1 MASIDIFGKLVAGY
15 TGPLT
20 SADQV
25 AYTETA
31 DGKTQSSV
39 KDEIDALKQQGT
51 GSAGNIAQIQADI
64 ENINNTLATK
74 ADQSSLDIT
83 NGNVTAAAEA
93 AKAAQDTANKKVA
106 SVGAGSAIT
115 VDSSTATAP
124 VVNIKLAETQGNVE
138 LNIANGL
145 KASIDATE
153 VATIAPVKGVAA
165 NDKFLTLGADKLISA
180 VASLKYVKTAATGS
194 DPAKYEI
201 QLIGNNNQVVSTIDA
216 SDFIKDGMVESV
228 NFDQTTKHLTIT
240 FNTDAGHDAIN
251 VDLTKLV
258 DTYKSGTGL
267 ALAQDGTF
275 SIDETVVATKKWAT
289 GAFDTKG
296 AAAGVKTAV
305 DAYTINGKALA
316 SASITLGG
324 ADITVGGEST
334 QKGSTVAVAFK
345 ELEDKV
351 ATVEGK
357 AGVTSIG
364 GQAGAISVKNGQVN
378 SGSINLSVSAEK
390 ELSATIVGLKSA
402 AYTEASAY
410 DKAGAAA
417 TVKSDLLGTSGSA
430 GTTIWGLDQKI
441 ETNKTNANTA
451 LAGAKTELENK
462 ITSASA
468 DLQNQINTKAVQAD
482 WSQGTTTDPSY
493 IKNKPD
499 ISGIADKQA
508 AAAIKALG
516 VQKVEA
522 AAGQFITAV
531 SASEGKLIS
540 VTSAAVKATQVTYG
554 TDSNVGAALD
564 SVKADVAAIKG
575 TGTGSISSQIDA
587 KINALNSEAANTAS
601 SAGTTA
607 TAQIKVAVS
616 ESAGKLS
623 KVEVFAPKFAL
634 PSEVTSAVSTAKTEL
649 IGAAG
654 TPDTIRHAESLANAA
669 QTTANE
675 AKTAA
680 ETASTTAASTYVK
693 KAGDTMTGGLK
704 MMAVD
709 GGAGCT
715 INWNSTDAALEFVFA

>member
-15 TGPLT
+15 TGPVT

-25 AYTETA
+25 AYAETP

-39 KDEIDALKQQGT
+39 KNEIDALKQQGT

-64 ENINNTLATK
+64 ENINNKLATK
-74 ADQSSLDIT
+74 ADQSSLDTT
-83 NGNVTAAAEA
+83 NENVTAAANA
-93 AKAAQDTANKKVA
+93 AKAAQDAADAKVA
-106 SVGAGSAIT
+106 KVTGTEAVIVNNG
-115 VDSSTATAP
+115 DPKNP
-124 VVNIKLAETQGNVE
+124 VVNIKLAEAQGNVT
-138 LNIANGL
+138 LDIAHGL
-145 KASIDATE
+145 KASIDSTE
-153 VATIAPVKGVAA
+153 VAKVTAVNGVAA
-165 NDKFLTLGADKLISA
+165 NDNFLTLGADKFISA

-201 QLIGNNNQVVSTIDA
+201 QLIGKNNQVVSTIDA

-228 NFDQTTKHLTIT
+228 NFDQATKHLTIT
-240 FNTDAGHDAIN
+240 FNTDAGHDAID
-251 VDLTKLV
+251 VDLTELV

-267 ALAQDGTF
+267 TLAEDGTF
-275 SIDETVVATKKWAT
+275 SIDEAVVATKTWAN
-289 GAFDTKG
+289 GAFDAKG
-296 AAAGVKTAV
+296 AAADVKTAV
-305 DAYTINGKALA
+305 DAYTVNGKALVSGNIA
-316 SASITLGG
+316 LGG
-324 ADITVGGEST
+324 ADITVGGESS
-334 QKGSTVAVAFK
+334 QKDNSVAVAFK
-345 ELEDKV
+345 NLEDKV
-351 ATVEGK
+351 ATVEEK

-364 GQAGAISVKNGQVN
+364 GQAGAISVKNGQTN
-378 SGSINLSVSAEK
+378 SGSINLSVSTEK
-390 ELSATIVGLKSA
+390 ELSATIVGLGSA
-402 AYTEASAY
+402 AFTEASAY

-430 GTTIWGLDQKI
+430 GATIWGLDQKI

-554 TDSNVGAALD
+554 TGSNVGAALD

-587 KINALNSEAANTAS
+587 KINALNSNAANGVTE
-601 SAGTTA
+601 TTA
-607 TAQIKVAVS
+607 TTQIKVAVS
-616 ESAGKLS
+616 ESAGNLS
-623 KVEVFAPKFAL
+623 KVEVFAPTFAL
-634 PSEVTSAVSTAKTEL
+634 PSDIATAKTDL

-654 TPDTIRHAESLANAA
+654 TANTIANAESLANAA
-669 QTTANE
+669 QTAADN
-675 AKTAA
+675 AKAA
-680 ETASTTAASTYVK
+680 ADKCVK
-693 KAGDTMTGGLK
+693 KAGDTMTGLLTT
-704 MMAVD
+704 AA
-709 GGAGCT
+709 AGIKFGHCT
-715 INWNSTDAALEFVFA
+715 VNYNSADAALEFVFA

>member
-15 TGPLT
+15 TGPIT

-25 AYTETA
+25 AYTETV

-51 GSAGNIAQIQADI
+51 GSAGSIEQIQTDI
-64 ENINNTLATK
+64 ESINNTLATK
-74 ADQSSLDIT
+74 ADQSLLDAT
-83 NGNVTAAAEA
+83 NVNVTAAANAAAE
-93 AKAAQDTANKKVA
+93 AKAAADSKVA
-106 SVGAGSAIT
+106 SVGAGTAIT
-115 VDSSTATAP
+115 VDSTTATAP
-124 VVNIKLAETQGNVE
+124 VVNIKLAEAQGNVK
-138 LNIANGL
+138 LDVANGL

-153 VATIAPVKGVAA
+153 VANIAPVKGVAA

-180 VASLKYVKTAATGS
+180 VASLNYDSNTKQ
-194 DPAKYEI
+194 I
-201 QLIGNNNQVVSTIDA
+201 QLVGKDGNTVVSYISA
-216 SDFIKDGMVESV
+216 EAFVKDGMLDTVELV
-228 NFDQTTKHLTIT
+228 ENPEGQTAGTYLKLTW
-240 FNTDAGHDAIN
+240 NTDSGKTDPMYVNLTDLIDVYSNGEGLKLTGHE
-251 VDLTKLV
+251 
-258 DTYKSGTGL
+258 
-267 ALAQDGTF
+267 F
-275 SIDETVVATKKWAT
+275 SIDDTKVATKTWANGT
-289 GAFDTKG
+289 FDAKG

-305 DAYTINGKALA
+305 DKYTINGKALA
-316 SASITLGG
+316 SGTITLGG

-334 QKGSTVAVAFK
+334 QKDNSVAVAFK
-345 ELEDKV
+345 SLEDKV

-364 GQAGAISVKNGQVN
+364 GKAGAITVKGGQTN
-378 SGSINLSVSAEK
+378 SGSINLSVSTGK

-441 ETNKTNANTA
+441 EANKADASTA

-468 DLQNQINTKAVQAD
+468 DLQSQIDTKAVQAD

-516 VQKVEA
+516 VQNVEA
-522 AAGQFITAV
+522 AAGQFVTAV

-554 TDSNVGAALD
+554 TGSNVGTALD
-564 SVKADVAAIKG
+564 DVKADVAAIKG

-587 KINALNSEAANTAS
+587 KINALNSNAANTAS
-601 SAGTTA
+601 NAGTGA
-607 TAQIKVAVS
+607 TTQIKVAVS

-634 PSEVTSAVSTAKTEL
+634 PSEITSAVSTAKTEL
-649 IGAAG
+649 IGAANIA
-654 TPDTIRHAESLANAA
+654 DTIRHAESLANAA
-669 QTTANE
+669 QTTADN
-675 AKTAA
+675 AKAA
-680 ETASTTAASTYVK
+680 ADKRVK
-693 KAGDTMTGGLK
+693 KAGDTMTGLLTT
-704 MMAVD
+704 AA
-709 GGAGCT
+709 AGIKFGNCT
-715 INWNSTDAALEFVFA
+715 VKYNSNDAALEFVF